1 MRNALFITAGAVF
14 CLFCGSCG
22 DEPLNAECDIEQV
35 SLHLDSPID
44 VFYHDY
50 DTLQT
55 VSSASDSIGFMIRSY
70 ASVGFVPVTL
80 KVTDG
85 ASVYIIEEK
94 SEKSF
99 VNGQELDFSDEKVQ
113 LLRVVSEDRNWHRD
127 YKLAIIHDVPSD
139 GDMTFDFN
147 LSELEE
153 KGKYY
158 VWPITDTNA
167 SNGLFGGK
175 TDATWKNGNPGFR
188 LAVQDAAP
196 DAYPSSPVR
205 AGSYDGTDCVKL
217 ETKSTGVFGKW
228 LPEPMPI
235 APGSMFLGEF
245 DVENAL
251 KNALKATQFGLPF
264 GHKPVKISAWLRY
277 ETIEGQYKDR
287 KGKLVEGIIDEPDMY
302 IVFYR
307 NQDEEGN
314 RIVLDG
320 NNMLT
325 SPFIV
330 GLARLEHRTQTDED
344 GVVTDLECG
353 NPIHGITD
361 QWQKIEMD
369 VEYSRP
375 VDEEILANKGYSL
388 TIGFASSW
396 QGAVFRGTE
405 GSKLYIDNV
414 TVICEK

>member
-1 MRNALFITAGAVF
+1 MKNTFWTLIGTAF
-14 CLFCGSCG
+14 CFLSVSCG

-35 SLHLDSPID
+35 SLHLESPIE

-55 VSSASDSIGFMIRSY
+55 VSSAQDSIGFIIRSY
-70 ASVGFVPVTL
+70 ANVGLVPVSL

-85 ASVYIIEEK
+85 AQVYIIEGE
-94 SEKSF
+94 SEKPF
-99 VNGQELDFSDEKVQ
+99 ANGQELDFSEEKVQ
-113 LLRVVSEDRNWHRD
+113 NLRVISEDRNWHRD
-127 YKLAIIHDVPSD
+127 YKLTVIHDVPSD

-147 LSELEE
+147 VSELEE

-167 SNGLFGGK
+167 SNGLFGGNK
-175 TDATWKNGNPGFR
+175 SATWKNGNPGFR
-188 LAVQDAAP
+188 LAVQDAP
-196 DAYPSSPVR
+196 PQAYPSSPVT

-228 LPEPMPI
+228 KDMPI

-251 KNALKATQFGLPF
+251 SDALKATQFGLPF
-264 GHKPVKISAWLRY
+264 GHKPVKISAWLKY
-277 ETIEGQYKDR
+277 ETIEGKYKDR
-287 KGKLVEGIIDEPDMY
+287 KGNVVDGIIDEPDMY

-307 NQDEEGN
+307 NQDNDGN

-325 SPFIV
+325 SPYIV
-330 GLARLEHRTQTDED
+330 GLARLEHRTQTGED
-344 GVVTDLECG
+344 GLVTDLECG

-361 QWQKIEMD
+361 QWQKVEMD
-369 VEYSRP
+369 VEYCKP
-375 VDEEILANKGYSL
+375 IDKEILANKGYSL

-405 GSKLYIDNV
+405 GSKLFIDNV